1 VGPKTKASLHK
12 GTVLAKPLGRL
23 TCNGSHRSGA
33 ILRMVAPG
41 LSLVYRPDLEVLIA
55 RWQREISPAELKSGY
70 EPVLA
75 SADEALC
82 SRWLLDLR
90 RREDVI
96 EPVVNAWFTHEFA
109 PSLRGRYVLPVRIAF
124 LVSPLRAQQPVT
136 AMVVASATDCQLA
149 TFTDEAHAY
158 HWLGC

>member
-23 TCNGSHRSGA
+23 TCKKSHCSGA

-70 EPVLA
+70 EAVLV

-82 SRWLLDLR
+82 NRWLLDLR

-136 AMVVASATDCQLA
+136 AMVAASATDCQLA

>member
-23 TCNGSHRSGA
+23 TCKKSHCSGA

-70 EPVLA
+70 EAVLV

-82 SRWLLDLR
+82 NRWLLDLR

-136 AMVVASATDCQLA
+136 AMVGASATDCQLA